1 MDGEALI
8 KGWIDANTEANQRF
22 LNLSPEETIRLEN
35 DFIEFVEIKAELE
48 SRLIKVR
55 SFDGKTLTV
64 QVPSYP
70 EDGRVIRNMFNAEL
84 KNDFPDGK
92 YEQIDDHLGNGF
104 DSYFRGFGIMDQTA
118 VVTKDPATPDKYII
132 QWSATTVGDL
142 TPSGVPSDYRM
153 TGLKGTAVLTLD
165 QIGTG
170 EFGYLTTAI
179 TTNFEAGK

>member
-70 EDGRVIRNMFNAEL
+70 EDGRVIRNR
-84 KNDFPDGK
+84 KRP
-92 YEQIDDHLGNGF
+92 
-104 DSYFRGFGIMDQTA
+104 
-118 VVTKDPATPDKYII
+118 
-132 QWSATTVGDL
+132 GD
-142 TPSGVPSDYRM
+142 R
-153 TGLKGTAVLTLD
+153 
-165 QIGTG
+165 
-170 EFGYLTTAI
+170 
-179 TTNFEAGK
+179 